1 MDGCWRGGGG
11 WVWLCRLLCR
21 VGVVEELVLGVGGVF
36 GGLGGPWCW
45 TGEVHTS
52 QCSALELGWES
63 VWRKA
68 GSISSGS
75 VGTMWHRCSE
85 GGHPE
90 RRAGGRCVVLIA

>member
-11 WVWLCRLLCR
+11 WFWLCRLLCR

-52 QCSALELGWES
+52 QCSALQLGWES
-63 VWRKA
+63 V
-68 GSISSGS
+68 
-75 VGTMWHRCSE
+75 
-85 GGHPE
+85 
-90 RRAGGRCVVLIA
+90 